1 MKFPNWVER
10 HRCSGREIRNIKG
23 KYYVYKISS
32 IWDKEKGVSRKITE
46 KYLGRIIEEEGFIE
60 KGKKSKKQDKYTGK
74 VSVKEHGGSS
84 YLKYLCSDIEAGLK
98 QCFPDDYREIVTLG
112 IQRLLYR
119 TAFRNMDFLYHNSTL
134 SDEYKDLKL
143 NKNNITVLLQ
153 KVGCDKANI
162 SKFLG
167 KFIAGHKHIVFDT
180 THIVSQSNKL
190 GLNHIGY
197 NSKGEYLPQVNLLY
211 MFSTDTQLPV
221 YYRIIPGNI
230 SGMKALDLTLK
241 ASGVKDCMLIGD
253 KGFHSKAN
261 IELIEKYCHR
271 YIIPL
276 KRNDIKINYKRLEAR
291 EYDKAYDGHFFYKGR
306 IIFYYSNLSEGV
318 RNIVTF
324 YDSRLRSEE
333 EASYLHRIEKKIAG
347 YDMEGYRKKQ
357 LTFGTLSM
365 ITNDKSLSCEEIYNK
380 YKSRMDVEKVFD
392 SFKNLLDSDKSYMQ
406 SEESLE
412 TWMLIN
418 HISVLL
424 YYKVLNNIRS
434 HSLNNNL
441 SPQDLLLKL
450 MNVKKLKINNSWYTS
465 EINSRSQ
472 DLFHKLNIT
481 TVT

>member
-197 NSKGEYLPQVNLLY
+197 NSKGEYLPQVNCRV
-211 MFSTDTQLPV
+211 THQ
-221 YYRIIPGNI
+221 
-230 SGMKALDLTLK
+230 
-241 ASGVKDCMLIGD
+241 
-253 KGFHSKAN
+253 H
-261 IELIEKYCHR
+261 YC
-271 YIIPL
+271 
-276 KRNDIKINYKRLEAR
+276 
-291 EYDKAYDGHFFYKGR
+291 
-306 IIFYYSNLSEGV
+306 
-318 RNIVTF
+318 
-324 YDSRLRSEE
+324 
-333 EASYLHRIEKKIAG
+333 
-347 YDMEGYRKKQ
+347 
-357 LTFGTLSM
+357 
-365 ITNDKSLSCEEIYNK
+365 
-380 YKSRMDVEKVFD
+380 
-392 SFKNLLDSDKSYMQ
+392 
-406 SEESLE
+406 
-412 TWMLIN
+412 W
-418 HISVLL
+418 
-424 YYKVLNNIRS
+424 
-434 HSLNNNL
+434 
-441 SPQDLLLKL
+441 
-450 MNVKKLKINNSWYTS
+450 
-465 EINSRSQ
+465 
-472 DLFHKLNIT
+472 
-481 TVT
+481 